1 MTRINIMCIDTT
13 YDVPIREGLE
23 RGDCQDGTSRTTL
36 RDTTK
41 GETPMSESKPA
52 VEGAIQAFAKI
63 VTEQEYDRLP
73 SLLAEDFVWRTPAA
87 PDGPIKGVDN
97 AREVIERMNGGFPDF
112 RAEPGDVFV
121 EGNEGIAPVRFT
133 GTHEGEFMEIPP
145 TGREIELTGMTKVR
159 VVDGE
164 LQEQHDVANM
174 QTLLAQVGVAEG

>member
-1 MTRINIMCIDTT
+1 MTKVNIICIDAM
-13 YDVPIREGLE
+13 YHLPLREGFE
-23 RGDCQDGTSRTTL
+23 TGDCQDGTFRTTPS
-36 RDTTK
+36 DTTK
-41 GETPMSESKPA
+41 EKTPMPEGKPA
-52 VEGAIQAFAKI
+52 VEGATQAFAEI

-73 SLLAEDFVWRTPAA
+73 SLLAEDFVWRIPAA
-87 PDGPIKGVDN
+87 PDGPVKRVDD
-97 AREVIERMNGGFPDF
+97 AREVRERMNGGFPDF

-145 TGREIELTGMTKVR
+145 TGQEIELTGMTKGR

-174 QTLLAQVGVAEG
+174 QTLLAQVSVAEG